1 MLTTTCQLLLLL
13 GLSRDSLLI
22 YIPLKSQTGFGGY
35 RQEFQQVVYE
45 NAEEDKKLFQSLW
58 HPSNLVMPDDQER
71 AVKKTLMMQQWLA
84 ETETKDIERH
94 FQVFSGAIKKV
105 GEDFSWLAETL
116 AAFAKVAGWDE
127 RFIRR
132 IDNLSQ
138 RLVYGVPEKGLAL
151 SKIRIR
157 GFGRAHIN
165 RLVHEGYDTAEIIA
179 DLPLSELAR
188 FLPKRL
194 AERFYNHFR
203 KEYETPKETTP
214 DDQAKVK
221 EEPGRS
227 PVPAETHEGSENNS
241 VLPFLIA
248 DIIGNESLL
257 STFRMRLYDVK
268 NLKELI
274 VNSPLIFI
282 DEGRQLLWYRGIP
295 IQLWPA
301 SFSYLL
307 LLAKRPKE
315 MLKREEIYHLKRGS
329 WR

>member
-1 MLTTTCQLLLLL
+1 
-13 GLSRDSLLI
+13 LI

-227 PVPAETHEGSENNS
+227 PVPAEEHEESENS
-241 VLPFLIA
+241 SFPCLLS

-274 VNSPLIFI
+274 VNPPLIFI